1 MVREVAILTMSS
13 KNGGYCVAGIDL
25 ENGEW
30 IRLVSDDMH
39 THGALTN
46 KDIAYSDGGHC
57 KPLDVVSVA
66 TIDQYTPIER
76 QPENALIDSTE
87 NWEKVGTTDIENVLE
102 IHPAEYHDVLLGNRY
117 SYITEHRINEVRE
130 SLILVKVS
138 DLTINHLTINHPPE
152 QSTNHPPER
161 YTKTKATFTYRGTEY
176 SNMSV
181 TDPEYYTVPD
191 NYHINRAILVMSL
204 PDSPHNGK
212 YYYKF
217 VAKIFPL

>member
-30 IRLVSDDMH
+30 IRLVSDDVS

-46 KDIAYSDGGHC
+46 DDIKYSSGKYC
-57 KPLDVVSVA
+57 EPLDVVRV
-66 TIDQYTPIER
+66 PIIEYLPLEH

-87 NWEKVGTTDIENVLE
+87 YWEKVGTIDIENVLK
-102 IHPAEYHDVLLGNRY
+102 IHPAEYHDVLLGNQY
-117 SYITEHRINEVRE
+117 AYITEDGIYKVRE

-138 DLTINHLTINHPPE
+138 DLIISYPK
-152 QSTNHPPER
+152 ER
-161 YTKTKATFTYRGTEY
+161 STKASFTYRGTAY
-176 SNMSV
+176 SDISV
-181 TDPEYYTVPD
+181 TDPDFYFLSD
-191 NYHINRAILVMSL
+191 NLEFNKAILVMSL
-204 PDSPHNGK
+204 PESPLNGK

-217 VAKIFPL
+217 IAKIFPLYS